1 METLK
6 DKNSENQSVEKL
18 QCQECD
24 NQQNL
29 WICMI
34 CGYIGCGRYFSRHA
48 VTHYEAT
55 RHPYSLEIAS
65 QRIWNYKGDSYAH
78 SINRKAVITE
88 SNNSI
93 GAKTS
98 LINKYQ
104 SESLTSATA

>member
-1 METLK
+1 
-6 DKNSENQSVEKL
+6 
-18 QCQECD
+18 
-24 NQQNL
+24 
-29 WICMI
+29 MI